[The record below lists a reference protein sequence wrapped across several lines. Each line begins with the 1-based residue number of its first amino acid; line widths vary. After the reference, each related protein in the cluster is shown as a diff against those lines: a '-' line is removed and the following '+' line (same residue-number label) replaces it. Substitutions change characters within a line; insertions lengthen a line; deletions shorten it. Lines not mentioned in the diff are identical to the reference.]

1 MPTFTWRIGLY
12 ALVTCSSLIFSSGS
26 GAVQICRARIST
38 GSDAIQLQGRPL
50 FTITWR
56 PYFHLTSPPGV
67 NQIGTLQTRCPSF
80 LRTWDLTMSDGSHG
94 FTIASQIPLTTT
106 FISSYSALSVLDCNN
121 VLIGTVTESYSDA
134 FVNQ

>member
-1 MPTFTWRIGLY
+1 
-12 ALVTCSSLIFSSGS
+12 
-26 GAVQICRARIST
+26 
-38 GSDAIQLQGRPL
+38 
-50 FTITWR
+50 
-56 PYFHLTSPPGV
+56 
-67 NQIGTLQTRCPSF
+67 
-80 LRTWDLTMSDGSHG
+80 MSDGSHG